1 MKSKSCNKE
10 MEKKKFQTPQCRKN
24 ERMEQKLS
32 VQHLLPLLI
41 KVNDPLDAA
50 NAVFF
55 FSHSNDCNF

>member
-55 FSHSNDCNF
+55 F